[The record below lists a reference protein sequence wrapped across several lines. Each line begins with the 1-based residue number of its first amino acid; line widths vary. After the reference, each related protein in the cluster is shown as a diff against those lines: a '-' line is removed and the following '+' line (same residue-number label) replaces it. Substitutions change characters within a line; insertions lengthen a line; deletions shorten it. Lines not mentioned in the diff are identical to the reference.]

1 MVLCACDSL
10 RPELWGRQERGPVHP
25 VFLSLTAIPG
35 LRSGSGLLLNVP
47 DLSCVPARGVP
58 APEEGG

>member
-10 RPELWGRQERGPVHP
+10 RPELWGRQHP